1 MFCQTING
9 QIKTDY
15 DFTFPEPV
23 IGWDSLRSLIQQP
36 ENYPDILVR
45 AGVTTTIHF
54 LINVDSL
61 GFLTNLIAYD
71 VKGYDTLFITTIEK
85 IIRSLEWK
93 AGSMYGKY
101 YDNQTKLFFT
111 FYLSYQNNPQYFLIS
126 APVHLSEKSH

>member
-1 MFCQTING
+1 MNKIILIVNIIIILMFCQTING

-54 LINVDSL
+54 
-61 GFLTNLIAYD
+61 
-71 VKGYDTLFITTIEK
+71 
-85 IIRSLEWK
+85 
-93 AGSMYGKY
+93 
-101 YDNQTKLFFT
+101 
-111 FYLSYQNNPQYFLIS
+111 
-126 APVHLSEKSH
+126 